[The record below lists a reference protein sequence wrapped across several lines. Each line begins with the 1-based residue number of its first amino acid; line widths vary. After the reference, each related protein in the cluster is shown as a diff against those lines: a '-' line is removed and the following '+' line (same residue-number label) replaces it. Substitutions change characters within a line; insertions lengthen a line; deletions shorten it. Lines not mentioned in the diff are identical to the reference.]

1 MAQKEL
7 AGQKVDE
14 NKNWFSAL
22 TESFDPGG
30 VVDRFEKWDH
40 GASRRADQGGR
51 HPRDQW

>member
-22 TESFDPGG
+22 IESFDPGG
-30 VVDRFEKWDH
+30 VVDRFEKRD
-40 GASRRADQGGR
+40 GRSRGCVLIEI
-51 HPRDQW
+51 RDTSAPS